1 VNWKLCYTCGA
12 IDSSKTKVPGFW
24 GEALMP
30 SEKKIVWMFCTFTG
44 ISMGNLDFVGIN
56 LEWKI
61 YEPKEKHSPFTMSGI
76 SRNNPNNSCAARLT
90 SPLLLNND

>member
-1 VNWKLCYTCGA
+1 
-12 IDSSKTKVPGFW
+12 
-24 GEALMP
+24 
-30 SEKKIVWMFCTFTG
+30 
-44 ISMGNLDFVGIN
+44 MGNLDFVGIN

>member
-1 VNWKLCYTCGA
+1 MGRLTVQKQKSLDFGEKRLCHQKKKLCGC
-12 IDSSKTKVPGFW
+12 F
-24 GEALMP
+24 AL
-30 SEKKIVWMFCTFTG
+30 FTG